1 MKKMLLIASA
11 ALMLLP
17 LTVAARGRVA
27 VFVGPAF
34 APMGYYGY
42 GYGYGG
48 FYRPYPFGPYYGVP
62 NAGQVKLDTKV
73 KDAQVFVDGAYAGTS
88 GKLKTMWM
96 RPGNYTIEMR
106 APGQPQFAEKIY
118 VVAGK
123 TVHVEPGFHA
133 EARQ

>member
-17 LTVAARGRVA
+17 LTAAARVG
-27 VFVGPAF
+27 VFVGSGF
-34 APMGYYGY
+34 APMGWYGY
-42 GYGYGG
+42 GYGP
-48 FYRPYPFGPYYGVP
+48 FYRPYPYGAYYGVP

-96 RPGNYTIEMR
+96 RPGTYTIEMR
-106 APGQPQFAEKIY
+106 APGQAQFAEKIY

-123 TVHVEPGFHA
+123 TVHVEPGFQP
-133 EARQ
+133 ETRR

>member
-1 MKKMLLIASA
+1 MKKMMLLASA

-17 LTVAARGRVA
+17 LTAAARVGI
-27 VFVGPAF
+27 FVGPAF

-42 GYGYGG
+42 GYGYGP
-48 FYRPYPFGPYYGVP
+48 FYRPYGAYYGVP

-73 KDAQVFVDGAYAGTS
+73 KDAQVFVDGAFAGTS

-96 RPGNYTIEMR
+96 RPGTYNIELR
-106 APGQPQFAEKIY
+106 APGQAQFAEKIY

>member
-1 MKKMLLIASA
+1 MKKMLLFASA

-17 LTVAARGRVA
+17 LAVAARGRVA

-34 APMGYYGY
+34 APMGWYGY
-42 GYGYGG
+42 GYGP
-48 FYRPYPFGPYYGVP
+48 FYRPYPYGAYYGVP

-73 KDAQVFVDGAYAGTS
+73 KAAEVFVDGAYAGTA

-96 RPGNYTIEMR
+96 RPGTYTIELR
-106 APGQPQFAEKIY
+106 APGRAQFAEKIY

-123 TVHVEPGFHA
+123 TVHVEPGFQP

>member
-17 LTVAARGRVA
+17 LTAAARGRVG
-27 VFVGPAF
+27 VFVGSGF
-34 APMGYYGY
+34 APMGWYGY
-42 GYGYGG
+42 GYG
-48 FYRPYPFGPYYGVP
+48 PYYGPYGAYYGMP
-62 NAGQVKLDTKV
+62 NVGQVKLDTHV
-73 KDAQVFVDGAYAGTS
+73 KDAQVFVDGAFAGTS

-96 RPGNYTIEMR
+96 RPGTYTIEMR

-123 TVHVEPGFHA
+123 TVHVEPGFHP
-133 EARQ
+133 ETR

>member
-17 LTVAARGRVA
+17 LTVAARGRVG
-27 VFVGPAF
+27 VFVGSGF
-34 APMGYYGY
+34 APMGWYGY
-42 GYGYGG
+42 GYGPFYG
-48 FYRPYPFGPYYGVP
+48 PYPYRAYYGVP
-62 NAGQVKLDTKV
+62 NAGQVKLETKV

-96 RPGNYTIEMR
+96 RPGTYTIELR
-106 APGQPQFAEKIY
+106 APGQAQFAEKIY

-123 TVHVEPGFHA
+123 TVHVEPGFQPA
-133 EARQ
+133 SRQ

>member
-1 MKKMLLIASA
+1 MKKMMLLASA

-17 LTVAARGRVA
+17 LTVAARGRIG
-27 VFVGPAF
+27 VFVGSGF

-42 GYGYGG
+42 GYGYGP
-48 FYRPYPFGPYYGVP
+48 FYRPYGAYYGVP
-62 NAGQVKLDTKV
+62 NAGQVKLDTHV

-88 GKLKTMWM
+88 GKLKSMWM
-96 RPGNYTIEMR
+96 RPGTYTIEMR
-106 APGQPQFAEKIY
+106 APGQAQFAEKIY

-123 TVHVEPGFHA
+123 TVHVEPGFQP

>member
-17 LTVAARGRVA
+17 LTAAARGRVA
-27 VFVGPAF
+27 VFVGGGF
-34 APMGYYGY
+34 APMGFYGY
-42 GYGYGG
+42 GYGP
-48 FYRPYPFGPYYGVP
+48 FYHPYPYGAYYGVP

-96 RPGNYTIEMR
+96 RPGTYTIELR
-106 APGQPQFAEKIY
+106 APGQAQFAEKIY

-123 TVHVEPGFHA
+123 TVHVEPGFPA
-133 EARQ
+133 EAR

>member
-1 MKKMLLIASA
+1 MKKMLLFASA

-17 LTVAARGRVA
+17 LTVAARGRVG
-27 VFVGPAF
+27 VFVGSGF

-42 GYGYGG
+42 GYG
-48 FYRPYPFGPYYGVP
+48 PYSYGPYFGVP
-62 NAGQVKLDTKV
+62 NAGQVKLDTHV
-73 KDAQVFVDGAYAGTS
+73 KDAQVFVDGAYAGTA

-96 RPGNYTIEMR
+96 RPGTYTIEMR
-106 APGQPQFAEKIY
+106 APGQAQFAEKIY

-123 TVHVEPGFHA
+123 TVHVEPGFQP

>member
-17 LTVAARGRVA
+17 LTAAARGRIG
-27 VFVGPAF
+27 VFVGSGF
-34 APMGYYGY
+34 APMGWYGY
-42 GYGYGG
+42 GYGPY
-48 FYRPYPFGPYYGVP
+48 YRPYGAYYGVP
-62 NAGQVKLDTKV
+62 NVGQIKLDTHV

-96 RPGNYTIEMR
+96 RPGTYTIEMR

-123 TVHVEPGFHA
+123 TVHVEPGFQP
-133 EARQ
+133 ETRQ

>member
-17 LTVAARGRVA
+17 LTVAARGRIG
-27 VFVGPAF
+27 VFVGSGF

-42 GYGYGG
+42 GP
-48 FYRPYPFGPYYGVP
+48 FYRPYGPYYGVP

-96 RPGNYTIEMR
+96 RPGTYTIEMR
-106 APGQPQFAEKIY
+106 APGLPQFTEKIY

-123 TVHVEPGFHA
+123 TVHVEPGFAA
-133 EARQ
+133 EARR

>member
-27 VFVGPAF
+27 VFVGPRF
-34 APMGYYGY
+34 APMGWYGY
-42 GYGYGG
+42 GYGPFYSPYSYGA
-48 FYRPYPFGPYYGVP
+48 YYGVP
-62 NAGQVKLDTKV
+62 NAGQVKLETKV

-96 RPGNYTIEMR
+96 RPGTYTIEMR

-123 TVHVEPGFHA
+123 TVHVEPGFQP
-133 EARQ
+133 ETRQ

>member
-17 LTVAARGRVA
+17 LTVAARGRIG
-27 VFVGPAF
+27 VFVGSGF

-42 GYGYGG
+42 GYGP
-48 FYRPYPFGPYYGVP
+48 FYRPYGPYYGVP
-62 NAGQVKLDTKV
+62 NAGQVKLDTHV

-96 RPGNYTIEMR
+96 RPGTYTIELR
-106 APGQPQFAEKIY
+106 APGQAQFAEKIY

-123 TVHVEPGFHA
+123 TVHVEPGFA
-133 EARQ
+133 VTR

>member
-1 MKKMLLIASA
+1 MKKMLLFASA

-17 LTVAARGRVA
+17 LTVAARGRVG
-27 VFVGPAF
+27 VFVGSGF

-42 GYGYGG
+42 GYG
-48 FYRPYPFGPYYGVP
+48 PYSYGPYFGVP
-62 NAGQVKLDTKV
+62 NAGQVKLDTHV
-73 KDAQVFVDGAYAGTS
+73 KDAQVFVDGAYAGTA

-96 RPGNYTIEMR
+96 RPGTYTIELR
-106 APGQPQFAEKIY
+106 APGQAQFAEKIY

-123 TVHVEPGFHA
+123 TVHVEPGFQP

>member
-17 LTVAARGRVA
+17 LTVAARGRVGA
-27 VFVGPAF
+27 FMGSGF
-34 APMGYYGY
+34 APMGWYG
-42 GYGYGG
+42 
-48 FYRPYPFGPYYGVP
+48 YGVP
-62 NAGQVKLDTKV
+62 NAGQVKLETKV

-96 RPGNYTIEMR
+96 RPGTYTIELR
-106 APGQPQFAEKIY
+106 APGQAQFAEKIY

-133 EARQ
+133 EVRQ

>member
-17 LTVAARGRVA
+17 LTAAARGRVG
-27 VFVGPAF
+27 VFVGSGF
-34 APMGYYGY
+34 APMGWYGY
-42 GYGYGG
+42 GYGPYYG
-48 FYRPYPFGPYYGVP
+48 PYGAYYGVP
-62 NAGQVKLDTKV
+62 NVGQIKLDTHV
-73 KDAQVFVDGAYAGTS
+73 KDAQVFVDGAYAGTA

-96 RPGNYTIEMR
+96 RPGTYTIEMR
-106 APGQPQFAEKIY
+106 APGLPQFAEKIY

-123 TVHVEPGFHA
+123 TVHVEPGFQP

>member
-17 LTVAARGRVA
+17 LTAAARGRVG
-27 VFVGPAF
+27 VFVGSGF
-34 APMGYYGY
+34 APMGWYGY
-42 GYGYGG
+42 GYG
-48 FYRPYPFGPYYGVP
+48 PYSYGPYYGVP
-62 NAGQVKLDTKV
+62 NVGQVKLDTKV

-96 RPGNYTIEMR
+96 RPGTYTIEMR
-106 APGQPQFAEKIY
+106 AAGHPQIAEKIY

-123 TVHVEPGFHA
+123 TVHVEPGFQP

>member
-17 LTVAARGRVA
+17 LTVAARGRIG
-27 VFVGPAF
+27 VFVGSGF
-34 APMGYYGY
+34 APMGWYGY
-42 GYGYGG
+42 GYGPY
-48 FYRPYPFGPYYGVP
+48 YRPYGAYYGVP
-62 NAGQVKLDTKV
+62 NVGQIKLDTHV
-73 KDAQVFVDGAYAGTS
+73 KDAQVFVDGAYAGTA

-96 RPGNYTIEMR
+96 RPGTYTIEMR
-106 APGQPQFAEKIY
+106 APGQAQFAEKIY

-123 TVHVEPGFHA
+123 TVHVEPGFQP

>member
-17 LTVAARGRVA
+17 LTVAARVG
-27 VFVGPAF
+27 VFVGSGF
-34 APMGYYGY
+34 APMGWYGY
-42 GYGYGG
+42 GYGP
-48 FYRPYPFGPYYGVP
+48 FYRPYPYGAYYGVP
-62 NAGQVKLDTKV
+62 NAGQVKLETKV

-96 RPGNYTIEMR
+96 RPGAYTIEMR
-106 APGQPQFAEKIY
+106 APGHAQFAEKIY

-123 TVHVEPGFHA
+123 TVHVEPGFQPA
-133 EARQ
+133 ARQ

>member
-17 LTVAARGRVA
+17 LTAAARVG
-27 VFVGPAF
+27 VFVGSGF

-42 GYGYGG
+42 GP
-48 FYRPYPFGPYYGVP
+48 FYRPYGPYYGVP

-96 RPGNYTIEMR
+96 RPGTYTIELR
-106 APGQPQFAEKIY
+106 APGQAQFAEKIY

-123 TVHVEPGFHA
+123 TVHVEPGFAA
-133 EARQ
+133 ESR